1 MSFDC
6 YSQTWRESP
15 KVSIP
20 FDQGNVFRQPS
31 RHSCSSPKSV
41 SIPFDQGNV
50 FRRLDRYLGETKTVK
65 SQSLSIRAMSF
76 DTYSKTTYKTR
87 HVSIPFEQGDV
98 FRPRKQLRAQVILS
112 QSLSNRA
119 MFFDSVDSLA
129 RTTVGCLNPFRTG
142 RCFSTF
148 AVMTKD
154 GLPMSQSLSN
164 RAMFFDFKN

>member
-76 DTYSKTTYKTR
+76 DTYSKTTYETR
-87 HVSIPFEQGDV
+87 RVSIPFDQGYV
-98 FRPRKQLRAQVILS
+98 FRHIDATAHLKLGTS

-119 MFFDSVDSLA
+119 MSFDLSEEEINKVI
-129 RTTVGCLNPFRTG
+129 TE
-142 RCFSTF
+142 
-148 AVMTKD
+148 
-154 GLPMSQSLSN
+154 SQSLSS
-164 RAMFFDFKN
+164 RAMSFDSN